1 MDIFRLLPGERC
13 QGSFVTEKHSKTT
26 FGAHGLSLAALA
38 LSTLTLSGCHH
49 FFGNDD
55 QVKDPLHLKEQG
67 LSCVRSVGADLGKFF
82 NGEDRDPVMAV
93 DCLSSALTKF
103 ASNTRG
109 ANPDGWT
116 RSELSSFFE
125 TYFREESQ
133 APAVSSRPRNGL
145 NPTELAALTAP
156 TDAPIAEPK
165 SKSEDNGTIVPFDG
179 DWVAQARRRAVVS
192 ELFRWKASLLGG
204 GDQTLSRIELER
216 IRSFLTKVRTPL
228 AQWRGRG
235 QVLSFHQEL
244 EPKQVSVQSLG
255 EVTVAIRALGAALN
269 EELLWDGGGKIR
281 PRESMRIQTIAQSLE
296 QAGIRS
302 LSTHERKQFVQ
313 AIKSIA
319 VAGDPA
325 VVQGSEWPI
334 LVLQAT
340 ELWIG
345 ALRIRYGANDLD
357 TAEKMIADLG
367 LTLNRMIERHGGR
380 IDQELIKNFLI
391 QLEGNNLLPAM
402 VKAKSLN
409 NAMDVILGKLLA
421 GNSHPKKAE
430 LTTGLMKDHADRIVE
445 IYRDWIEGER
455 VAAEISGPASFAT
468 LEQARVTMSQ
478 IATKAKD
485 PIGETARL
493 QMSELI
499 LRGRP
504 LVHDLQGRMMVVPTE
519 QIHGYRRSDLSSLNL
534 SRVIVNS
541 AMRAY
546 AYEPGR
552 AGSMPQLTE
561 EEAQEVFMDL
571 KAIGAD
577 AGLVDIRSLQSG
589 NRTFMEANIFLSVS
603 DGNQYMSMHETVEW
617 FATIMSAGKTADLIH
632 ADLLPNC
639 GTAPLD
645 VFGRQRLKAK
655 CFRDGIFP
663 VLRTRMSHLPNVT
676 RALNQI
682 ERSRTIA
689 GFLRALE
696 RASRPLGETDL
707 PLESSEIRVIS
718 PILHYA
724 ESLFARHDT
733 NNSSLLDE
741 PEVWGIF
748 PLIQPFIQKMAT
760 GIELSQGEERAIFSW
775 LLTEGEPPKT
785 TTAGKIR
792 LKLHQGQMA
801 LGLTDERATIQDIVT
816 ILASFNEVG
825 REKKR
830 ADVISY
836 YKENRAQWDAGISR
850 SDRKAFEMT
859 RKLFHCAKEADNDLS
874 RVFLSR
880 RADIFVNSAVDAAT
894 GAKLDEDEQAAAF
907 LNRAMSIIQS
917 DPQLQLM
924 CLAF

>member
-1 MDIFRLLPGERC
+1 
-13 QGSFVTEKHSKTT
+13 VTEKLSKFS
-26 FGAHGLSLAALA
+26 FGSRGLSLAALA
-38 LSTLTLSGCHH
+38 LTVLTLSGCHH
-49 FFGNDD
+49 FFGNDE
-55 QVKDPLHLKEQG
+55 QVKDPLQLKEQG
-67 LSCVRSVGADLGKFF
+67 LSCVRSVGADLSKFF
-82 NGEDRDPVMAV
+82 NGEDRDPVMVV
-93 DCLSSALTKF
+93 DCISSALAKF

-133 APAVSSRPRNGL
+133 APDVAKRTRNGL
-145 NPTELAALTAP
+145 NSTELATTTAAASVAAP
-156 TDAPIAEPK
+156 TTEQSAAVEVTQKPV
-165 SKSEDNGTIVPFDG
+165 EDTGAVAPFDG
-179 DWVAQARRRAVVS
+179 DWVAQARRRAVVG

-216 IRSFLTKVRTPL
+216 IRGFLAKVRTPL
-228 AQWRGRG
+228 ANWRGRG
-235 QVLSFHQEL
+235 QVLSFHQALDE
-244 EPKQVSVQSLG
+244 KQVTVQML
-255 EVTVAIRALGAALN
+255 EEITTAVRALGAALN
-269 EELLWDGGGKIR
+269 EELLWDGGGKTR

-296 QAGIRS
+296 QAGIKS

-313 AIKSIA
+313 TVKSIA

-325 VVQGSEWPI
+325 VVQGSEWPV
-334 LVLQAT
+334 LVQQAT

-345 ALRIRYGANDLD
+345 ALRFKYGANDLD

-380 IDQELIKNFLI
+380 IEIDLLKNLLV
-391 QLEGNNLLPAM
+391 QLEGNKLLPAM
-402 VKAKSLN
+402 IKVKSVN

-430 LTTGLMKDHADRIVE
+430 LTRGLMKDHADRIVE
-445 IYRDWIEGER
+445 IFRDWIEGER
-455 VAAEISGPASFAT
+455 VATEIAGPANFAT
-468 LEQARVTMSQ
+468 LEQSRVTMSQ
-478 IATKAKD
+478 IATRAKE
-485 PIGETARL
+485 PVGEIARV

-504 LVHDLQGRMMVVPTE
+504 LVHDLQGRMLVVPTE
-519 QIHGYRRSDLSSLNL
+519 QIHGYRRSDLSTLNL
-534 SRVIVNS
+534 SRVLVNV

-546 AYEPGR
+546 ANESGR

-561 EEAQEVFMDL
+561 DEAQEVFTDL
-571 KAIGAD
+571 KAIGTD

-603 DGNQYMSMHETVEW
+603 DGNQYMSMHESVEW

-682 ERSRTIA
+682 ERSRTTPA
-689 GFLRALE
+689 FLRALE

-707 PLESSEIRVIS
+707 PFESSEIRVIS

-748 PLIQPFIQKMAT
+748 PLIQPFIQKMAA
-760 GIELSQGEERAIFSW
+760 GLELSQGEERAIFSW

-785 TTAGKIR
+785 TTSGKIR

-801 LGLTDERATIQDIVT
+801 VGLTDERATIQDIVT
-816 ILASFNEVG
+816 ILASFNQVG
-825 REKKR
+825 REKR
-830 ADVISY
+830 NADVIAY
-836 YKENRAQWDAGISR
+836 YKENRSQWDAGISR
-850 SDRKAFEMT
+850 SDRKTFEMT
-859 RKLFHCAKEADNDLS
+859 RKLFHCANEADTDLS

-880 RADIFVNSAVDAAT
+880 RADIFAVDS
-894 GAKLDEDEQAAAF
+894 KLDEDEQAAAF
-907 LNRAMSIIQS
+907 LNRAKSIIQS
-917 DPQLQLM
+917 DPQLQLTCM
-924 CLAF
+924 AF

>member
-1 MDIFRLLPGERC
+1 MDIFRPSPGERC
-13 QGSFVTEKHSKTT
+13 QGSFVTEKYSKSTLPRT
-26 FGAHGLSLAALA
+26 LSLALSLA
-38 LSTLTLSGCHH
+38 MTVLTLSGCHH
-49 FFGNDD
+49 FFGNDE
-55 QVKDPLHLKEQG
+55 QVKDPLQFKEQG
-67 LSCVRSVGADLGKFF
+67 LSCVRSVGADLGMFF
-82 NGEDRDPVMAV
+82 NGEDRDPVLVV
-93 DCLSSALTKF
+93 DCLSSALAKF

-109 ANPDGWT
+109 ANAGGWT

-133 APAVSSRPRNGL
+133 SPSSNQSAGRARNGL
-145 NPTELAALTAP
+145 NATELATETAVP
-156 TDAPIAEPK
+156 AVKPVPADA
-165 SKSEDNGTIVPFDG
+165 SESTTVVPFDG
-179 DWVAQARRRAVVS
+179 DWVAQARRRAVVG
-192 ELFRWKASLLGG
+192 ELFRWKATLLGG
-204 GDQTLSRIELER
+204 GDQTLSRVELER
-216 IRSFLTKVRTPL
+216 IRSFLLKVRTPL

-235 QVLSFHQEL
+235 QILSFHQALDGKE
-244 EPKQVSVQSLG
+244 VSIQSLS
-255 EVTVAIRALGAALN
+255 ETTMAIRAIAVALN
-269 EELLWDGGGKIR
+269 EELLWDGGGKLL

-313 AIKSIA
+313 TVKAVA

-325 VVQGSEWPI
+325 VVLGAEWPI
-334 LVLQAT
+334 LVQQAT

-345 ALRIRYGANDLD
+345 ALRMKYGSGDLD

-367 LTLNRMIERHGGR
+367 LALNRMIERHGGR
-380 IDQELIKNFLI
+380 IEQDLLKNLLA
-391 QLEGNNLLPAM
+391 QLEGNKLLPSM
-402 VKAKSLN
+402 IKVKSIN

-421 GNSHPKKAE
+421 GNSHPRKVE
-430 LTTGLMKDHADRIVE
+430 LTRGLMKDHADRLVE
-445 IYRDWIEGER
+445 IFRDWIEGER
-455 VAAEISGPASFAT
+455 VALEITGPANFAT

-478 IATKAKD
+478 IATRAKE
-485 PIGETARL
+485 PVGEIARV

-519 QIHGYRRSDLSSLNL
+519 HLHGYRRSDLSSLNL
-534 SRVIVNS
+534 SRVLVNVG
-541 AMRAY
+541 MRAY

-561 EEAQEVFMDL
+561 DEAQEVFMDL
-571 KAIGAD
+571 KAIGTD

-676 RALNQI
+676 RALNQV
-682 ERSRTIA
+682 ERSRTTA
-689 GFLRALE
+689 AFLRALE

-748 PLIQPFIQKMAT
+748 PLIQPFIQKMAA
-760 GIELSQGEERAIFSW
+760 GLNLSLGEERAIFSW

-785 TTAGKIR
+785 TTAGKVS
-792 LKLHQGQMA
+792 LKLHQAQMA
-801 LGLTDERATIQDIVT
+801 IGLTDERATIQDVVT
-816 ILASFNEVG
+816 ILASFNQVG
-825 REKKR
+825 REKKN
-830 ADVISY
+830 ADVLTY
-836 YKENRAQWDAGISR
+836 YIENRSQWEAGISR
-850 SDRKAFEMT
+850 SDRKTFEMT
-859 RKLFHCAKEADNDLS
+859 RKLFHCANEADTDLS

-880 RADIFVNSAVDAAT
+880 RADIFAVDS
-894 GAKLDEDEQAAAF
+894 KLDEEDQAAAF
-907 LNRAMSIIQS
+907 LNRAKSIIQA

-924 CLAF
+924 CMAF